1 MKKSLNIALLLTVS
15 FPALLVAEENLSLQK
30 EGATGAYELKA
41 DAEETYQLKD
51 NLATDET
58 SATSQADKKIAEAA
72 TPRITKEEI
81 AGGYI
86 ERLLDENERIIAE
99 KRVVNDEI
107 EEKILNY
114 YYPDGAL
121 MRRVR
126 TTGKGSFEVEEY
138 YANGK
143 IASQSN
149 YLNENSRIGKE
160 KKYDVN
166 SVLRQEIP
174 WVVQDG
180 DEKKPANE
188 QQTIR
193 QGNVITYFPNGR
205 VAAIFAVN
213 QKGKNSFYNQ
223 RGKLIK
229 TIENAELLSFAP
241 ELDEQDCNGRII
253 KLTLEDLVA
262 LYEDEGDVSYDKCGL
277 PYRENFVYEVMD
289 TVGRSTIRISYDASG
304 MIRKITPY
312 IGGLKQ
318 GIEQKFDASGNLTA
332 EINYDKGEKDGIAR
346 GYFPN
351 RTTAF
356 RKRYKN
362 GKVVDTL
369 TCYFPNGE
377 TAAEIFY
384 KDGKKDGVAKIYGAN
399 ARKIKFTEGE
409 IDGIKEPANTGR
421 LIKPSQLP
429 LLKQEEPGCVDVT
442 QKLSEVN
449 QKLAEK
455 ESAALKGF
463 ELEIPEGCEDLSAF
477 KPENSV
483 FACYVNKQL
492 RAVYPVDYKRGDYA
506 VEKIYNS
513 MGKIGSEITYVNQ
526 QKEGLTRKY
535 DEKGKL
541 AAEIFYHQ
549 NKLAESS
556 RSYYPNGTIKNIL
569 TFADNAPRRMIAGY
583 EENGRLKFSIN
594 YNNNVKE
601 DALLGDNAQK
611 QDIYIRYYDGRPD
624 TLRET
629 AADAPDNYTE
639 YNLALG
645 EYTVYEGGELVK
657 GGRLCGYKKVLE
669 DRTQNE
675 PKTSTVVT
683 AEPVKQQAKTVEEP
697 QQEPSVPE
705 QEPSVPEQELRVP
718 EQKAQPQ
725 PELKFEDE
733 VQPSVEELVIP
744 ASISHKDRPEQLT
757 PQKQTAKEQIPE
769 EKETKTISALKNAI
783 LPTVEEKKQAE
794 LASQNIG
801 PVAKPDI
808 EELTDVVEKAHVE
821 NKKEVAVITQPQTE
835 KSYYQNGNLRKIIKT
850 RGGRTEEVKE
860 YSKTGLLITDTSY
873 KDDGIL
879 IEKYFGTGEIR
890 RKTHKDYTDN
900 AVMAFISREDFYD
913 NGNVRYEISRQ
924 PGTLLFTEK
933 QFYVD
938 GKLKVDVT
946 QDEVFKFIQ
955 NDYNQKTQLVKITEL
970 SGLNTVVK
978 EYNAAGQLQ
987 KMSLNGKEMPLIL
1000 AKDSTKLLEDN
1011 SKIYAKNGSVRS
1023 EMITEKK
1030 ETKVAEYGTSGK
1042 LKTEI
1047 IFYNNGEIMVKG
1059 YDKEGELAKMA
1070 YLSADGK
1077 LNIQKPVIKVIPSY
1091 RERYWVEYNN
1101 PRWVENQDKYSIYSI
1116 ARLSLDTAA
1125 YILAELEMEVPEML
1139 KKLYEKY

>member
-30 EGATGAYELKA
+30 EGASGAYELKA
-41 DAEETYQLKD
+41 DAEEAYQLKD

-58 SATSQADKKIAEAA
+58 AATSKTDKKVTETV

-86 ERLLDENERIIAE
+86 ERLLDENERVIAE
-99 KRVVNDEI
+99 KRVINDEVT
-107 EEKILNY
+107 ENVLNY
-114 YYPDGAL
+114 YYPDGTL
-121 MRRVR
+121 MRRIR
-126 TTGKGSFEVEEY
+126 TTGEGGFEAEEY

-143 IASQSN
+143 VAAQSN

-166 SVLRQEIP
+166 GVLRQEIP
-174 WVVQDG
+174 WVVQNG
-180 DEKKPANE
+180 DEEKPVNE

-193 QGNVITYFPNGR
+193 QGNVITYFSNGR
-205 VAAIFAVN
+205 VAAIFPVN

-241 ELDEQDCNGRII
+241 ELSEQDCNGQVV

-262 LYEDEGDVSYDKCGL
+262 LYEDEGDVSYNKCGL

-289 TVGRSTIRISYDASG
+289 TKGQSTVKISYDETG

-332 EINYDKGEKDGIAR
+332 EINYVKGEKDGIAR

-351 RTTAF
+351 RTPAF

-377 TAAEIFY
+377 KAAEIFY

-399 ARKIKFTEGE
+399 AREIKFTDGKIEGMTA
-409 IDGIKEPANTGR
+409 PA
-421 LIKPSQLP
+421 KPSREREPSKLP

-442 QKLSEVN
+442 KKLSAVN
-449 QKLAEK
+449 QKLAEG
-455 ESAALKGF
+455 ESAALKGL
-463 ELEIPEGCEDLSAF
+463 ELEIPEGCEDLSTF

-483 FACYVNKQL
+483 LACYVNKQL

-506 VEKIYNS
+506 VEKVYNAA
-513 MGKIGSEITYVNQ
+513 GKKGSEIAYVNQ

-535 DEKGKL
+535 DEEGKL
-541 AAEIFYHQ
+541 AAEIFYSKD
-549 NKLAESS
+549 KLAESS
-556 RSYYPNGTIKNIL
+556 RTYYPNGAIKNIL
-569 TFADNAPRRMIAGY
+569 TFADNAPRKMIAGY

-594 YNNNVKE
+594 YNNNLKE
-601 DALLGDNAQK
+601 DALLVDDTQK
-611 QDIYIRYYDGRPD
+611 QDIYIKYYDGRPD

-629 AADAPDNYTE
+629 AVDGSGNYTE

-645 EYTVYEGGELVK
+645 EYAVYEGGELVK
-657 GGRLCGYKKVLE
+657 GGRLCGYKQAPVV
-669 DRTQNE
+669 RSQNE
-675 PKTSTVVT
+675 PEKAPVAE
-683 AEPVKQQAKTVEEP
+683 AEPVKQQAPSVKEP
-697 QQEPSVPE
+697 QQVLSM
-705 QEPSVPEQELRVP
+705 P

-725 PELKFEDE
+725 SAPEAETE
-733 VQPSVEELVIP
+733 IQPSVEELVIP
-744 ASISHKDRPEQLT
+744 AGVNPLDWLKQLT
-757 PQKQTAKEQIPE
+757 TQKQTAKEQKTE
-769 EKETKTISALKNAI
+769 EKVTKPAPALENAI
-783 LPTVEEKKQAE
+783 LPTAEEKKQAE
-794 LASQNIG
+794 LAAQNIG

-821 NKKEVAVITQPQTE
+821 NKKEVSAVTEPQTE
-835 KSYYQNGNLRKIIKT
+835 KIYYPNGNLRKTIKT
-850 RGGRTEEVKE
+850 RAGRTEEVKE
-860 YSKTGLLITDTSY
+860 YSKTGLLITDTIY
-873 KDDGIL
+873 DNDGIL

-913 NGNVRYEISRQ
+913 NGKVRYEISRQ
-924 PGTLLFTEK
+924 PDTLLFTEK

-938 GKLKVDVT
+938 GKLKAET
-946 QDEVFKFIQ
+946 AQNNVFKFIQ
-955 NDYNQKTQLVKITEL
+955 NDYSQEDKLIKTTEL
-970 SGLNTVVK
+970 SGLNTLVK
-978 EYNAAGQLQ
+978 EYDAAGQVQ

-1000 AKDSTKLLEDN
+1000 AKDSAKLLEDN
-1011 SKIYAKNGSVRS
+1011 SKIYAKNGGVKS
-1023 EMITEKK
+1023 EMVAEKNG
-1030 ETKVAEYGTSGK
+1030 TKVAEYGASGK

-1047 IFYNNGEIMVKG
+1047 VFYNNGEIMVKG
-1059 YDKEGELAKMA
+1059 YDKEGELEKMA
-1070 YLSADGK
+1070 YLSPDGK
-1077 LNIQKPVIKVIPSY
+1077 LNIQKPAIKVIPSY

-1101 PRWVENQDKYSIYSI
+1101 PRWMENQDKYSIYSI

-1125 YILAELEMEVPEML
+1125 YILAELEMDVPEML